1 MESGALWTREGQS
14 GLGVGEQAR
23 VQGGI
28 GGREQE
34 MAIPIPWNVQ
44 HRRQGRGGDI
54 GIEERW
60 MEDKKEEKRYKER
73 HWCVLS
79 VMLPETVQYSAE
91 EKCRHSLLYI

>member
-1 MESGALWTREGQS
+1 MWTREGQS

-44 HRRQGRGGDI
+44 HRRQGRRHWRKVD
-54 GIEERW
+54 EKE
-60 MEDKKEEKRYKER
+60 KEEKRYKER